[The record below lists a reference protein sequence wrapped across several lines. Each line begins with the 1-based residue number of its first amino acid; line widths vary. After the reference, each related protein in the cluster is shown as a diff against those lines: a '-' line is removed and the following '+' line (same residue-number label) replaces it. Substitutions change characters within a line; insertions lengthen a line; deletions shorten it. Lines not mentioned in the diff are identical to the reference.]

1 MSPIRRWQRFAF
13 LLALCGLVLV
23 STREIV
29 AYGRL
34 AAALSGGSLLERG
47 SLGADE
53 WRDFLNR
60 SGRPDT
66 QRAYHEAV
74 KLGVVDRKVSG
85 IASAW
90 TWVVATGDRLP
101 PDARVYLNLPNSVLY
116 FFGTTAWYPRRIDVG
131 RPGAL
136 VRDDDSLRAA
146 FQRVEPGRY
155 DELRARGF
163 THVVIFRNDRIVL
176 VDLVGAAEPTRP

>member
-1 MSPIRRWQRFAF
+1 MSPIHRWQRFAF
-13 LLALCGLVLV
+13 LLALCGMILV

-34 AAALSGGSLLERG
+34 TAALSRGSLLERG

-53 WRDFLNR
+53 WRNFLNR
-60 SGRPDT
+60 SGRPDI
-66 QRAYHEAV
+66 QRAYDEAV
-74 KLGVVDRKVSG
+74 ELGVVDRKVSG

-101 PDARVYLNLPNSVLY
+101 HGARVYLNVPKSVLY
-116 FFGTTAWYPRRIDVG
+116 FFGTTAWYPRRLDIG

-136 VRDDDSLRAA
+136 VRDDDSLRVA
-146 FQRVEPGRY
+146 FERVDPGRY

-163 THVVIFRNDRIVL
+163 THVVTFRNDRFVL
-176 VDLVGAAEPTRP
+176 VDLVGESTRP